1 MEKQILT
8 PERQPLN
15 NTRPGSNFMLHTTY
29 TLETSEERRRRKYSL
44 WIMYYTTLLQSIGGS
59 IVITGMWPYLQ
70 QLDENVKKEWL
81 GWVVAANP
89 LGQLIFSPIIGWWC
103 NRIDSVRVPSLFCLI
118 LFIVSNCWYGVLPIH
133 GSNAV
138 WFILAARFLVGIS
151 SGSITA
157 CRTFVTQGTLL
168 AERTQAI
175 SYLSLSQALGFVLGP
190 VGQLVLKPLGSIGI
204 PMIEDKLSLNMYT
217 AVGWLTAALG
227 LTNLILLH
235 PKLFGESDI
244 AVREAQM
251 KAKLA
256 QRNGG
261 SKLNLM
267 NDNNRLKH
275 LRPDYTGLSVIVIT
289 FFIVFFN
296 FVLLETLGTP
306 VSIDQFGWSHETAIT
321 NVGLTMII
329 SSVVSTSI
337 FFLIPRLAKK
347 IDERMLLVGFGIVP
361 MIAGRLFFFP
371 FSGDSPPM
379 REFGCINRENGTVIQ
394 NVTQVECLGSGYH
407 WDVLQHGC
415 PASQTW
421 CFEMPALDPIIVAIG
436 YAICTLGFP
445 FCIALTQTIFSKM
458 IGPRPQ
464 GLWMGALTS
473 ISSLSRVIGPIFVT
487 FIYTNY
493 GTIVTSATAT
503 GLMILT
509 FLLLVIVYKRLIP
522 LVDPR
527 TTTVKA

>member
-1 MEKQILT
+1 MMCACSVDVL
-8 PERQPLN
+8 L
-15 NTRPGSNFMLHTTY
+15 TTY
-29 TLETSEERRRRKYSL
+29 TLETKEEQRRRKYSL

-70 QLDENVKKEWL
+70 QLDENVNKEWL

-103 NRIDSVRVPSLFCLI
+103 NRIDSVRVPSLFCLV
-118 LFIVSNCWYGVLPIH
+118 LFIISNCWYGVLPAH
-133 GSNAV
+133 GSNGV
-138 WFILAARFLVGIS
+138 WLILAARFLVGVS

-168 AERTQAI
+168 SERTQAI

-190 VGQLVLKPLGSIGI
+190 VGQLVLKPLGSSGI
-204 PMIEDKLSLNMYT
+204 PMIDDKLSLNMYT

-227 LTNLILLH
+227 LTNLILFH
-235 PKLFGESDI
+235 PKLFRESDI

-251 KAKLA
+251 KAKLT
-256 QRNGG
+256 QKNGG
-261 SKLNLM
+261 NLI
-267 NDNNRLKH
+267 NDNNRWNN
-275 LRPDYTGLSVIVIT
+275 LRPDYTGLSVIVVT

-337 FFLIPRLAKK
+337 FFLIPRLAMK
-347 IDERMLLVGFGIVP
+347 IDERILLVGFGIVP
-361 MIAGRLFFFP
+361 MIIGRLFFFP

-379 REFGCINRENGTVIQ
+379 REFACISHETVYD
-394 NVTQVECLGSGYH
+394 NVTQAECVESGYH
-407 WDVLQHGC
+407 WDVVQHGC

-421 CFEMPALDPIIVAIG
+421 CFEMPALSPLIVAIG

-503 GLMILT
+503 GLMIFT
-509 FLLLVIVYKRLIP
+509 FVLLVIVYKRLIP
-522 LVDPR
+522 LVDPS
-527 TTTVKA
+527 TTSVKA